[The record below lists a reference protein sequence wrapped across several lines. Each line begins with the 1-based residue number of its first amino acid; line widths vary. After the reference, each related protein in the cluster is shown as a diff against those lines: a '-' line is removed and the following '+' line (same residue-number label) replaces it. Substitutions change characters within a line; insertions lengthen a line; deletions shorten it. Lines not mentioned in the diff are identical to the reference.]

1 MFQKHL
7 PLFVLLILLIVL
19 ANCTPT
25 TIEQE
30 STPFPPSQRLPTAT
44 PLPTGTKTPA
54 VFSTPMGNEIINI
67 LTPDLVAPLNPTA
80 ILPITPMAFTG
91 ERPVSCH
98 NSQPFETIGSDDG
111 IAGILGLALRESN
124 ENLQA
129 ILLGGTPLR
138 EKTLFPSTYDIRE
151 LGFSPDEKWFAYQQ
165 LNLTTEPPL
174 EPFVYLLSSQGEQL
188 ITPIPLQENE
198 TDGWWYSNWIT
209 NEWMLLSY
217 NLPPD
222 SDSILDHKIIIF
234 NPFTGKKVEGIL
246 EGLIGW
252 NRGTTPYFSPDMT
265 RVVFIQPKRET
276 DTIILWDLEQGQAI
290 WEKDFASAVRLFEIG
305 LGGMSGFSNSV
316 MWSSDS
322 STFVFGGWLQDEFVT
337 HAISRIGEEKIIIQS
352 PERWGVIHTGVWS
365 PDSRY
370 LVYIDGY
377 FDNQKQTMVERLM
390 LYDFV
395 LDEKIELCSTLTGF
409 RDALWSPD
417 STHLAFAAQ
426 LADGLQLLTLNIY
439 SGEIVSLGNIGNF
452 LAAKWL
458 QGEEWLSFDG

>member
-7 PLFVLLILLIVL
+7 PFFALLILLIVL
-19 ANCTPT
+19 ANCTPA

-30 STPFPPSQRLPTAT
+30 STPFSPSQRFPTAT
-44 PLPTGTKTPA
+44 PLPTVTKTPA
-54 VFSTPMGNEIINI
+54 IFSTPIGNEIINI
-67 LTPDLVAPLNPTA
+67 STPNLVTPLSPTA
-80 ILPITPMAFTG
+80 ILPVTPMAFTG

-98 NSQPFETIGSDDG
+98 NSQPFETIGSEDG
-111 IAGILGLALRESN
+111 IAGILGVALRESN

-129 ILLGGTPLR
+129 ILLGGTPLQ

-151 LGFSPDEKWFAYQQ
+151 LGFSPDEKWFSYQQ
-165 LNLTTEPPL
+165 LNLTKEPPI
-174 EPFVYLLSSQGEQL
+174 EPFIYLISSQGEQL

-198 TDGWWYSNWIT
+198 TDGSWYSNWIT

-222 SDSILDHKIIIF
+222 SDSIFDHKIIIF
-234 NPFTGKKVEGIL
+234 NPFTGEKVEGIL

-252 NRGTTPYFSPDMT
+252 NKSATPYFSPDMT
-265 RVVFIQPKRET
+265 RVVFVQPKQ
-276 DTIILWDLEQGQAI
+276 DTATLILWDLEQGQAI
-290 WEKDFASAVRLFEIG
+290 WEEDFGRGDARIFEIG
-305 LGGMSGFSNSV
+305 LGGMSGFGNSV
-316 MWSSDS
+316 MWSSNS
-322 STFVFGGWLQDEFVT
+322 STFVFSEWLQDEFVT
-337 HAISRIGEEKIIIQS
+337 RAISRVGEEKIIIQS
-352 PERWGVIHTGVWS
+352 PERWAAIHTGVWS

-370 LVYIDGY
+370 LAYVDGY
-377 FDNQKQTMVERLM
+377 FDNQKQTLVERLM
-390 LYDFV
+390 LYDFI
-395 LDEKIELCSTLTGF
+395 LDERIELCSGLTDF
-409 RDALWSPD
+409 KEVLWSPD

-426 LADGLQLLTLNIY
+426 LQLLTLNIY